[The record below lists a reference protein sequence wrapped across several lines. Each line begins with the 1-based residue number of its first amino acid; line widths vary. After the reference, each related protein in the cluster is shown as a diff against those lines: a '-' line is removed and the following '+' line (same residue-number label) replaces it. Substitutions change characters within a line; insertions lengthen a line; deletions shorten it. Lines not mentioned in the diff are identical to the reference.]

1 MARVVTAG
9 IDGTPESAAAA
20 HWAAR
25 EAMTRHCSLQ
35 LAHIRVAESALDRM
49 VVPEE
54 DDAPRR
60 QAEQLVGDVAAVLA
74 ERFPS
79 LVVTTEVAAGEP
91 AWALT
96 ELSKTSDLLVIGSRG
111 LSTLGGFLVG
121 SVALPTVAHTQCP
134 VVLVRAE
141 SGPRDRTDDAADR
154 EGREGREGTSPGIVL
169 GVELGHPCEEL
180 FAFAFEAAQ
189 RGSMTLNI
197 RHGWEPPPVYGSRPM
212 PLAPMAL
219 EDLLDERA
227 DALAKMVRPW
237 CEKYPG
243 VDVDVRAVLEH
254 PAPMLVKAAENAS
267 LLVVGRR
274 HRAHRLGPHVG
285 PVPHAAM
292 HHSRTPV
299 AIVPHS

>member
-1 MARVVTAG
+1 MAHVVTAG
-9 IDGTPESAAAA
+9 LDGTPESAAAA

-25 EAMTRHCSLQ
+25 DAMERHCSLQ

-54 DDAPRR
+54 DDATR
-60 QAEQLVGDVAAVLA
+60 QRAEQLVGDVTAVLA
-74 ERFPS
+74 ERFPD
-79 LVVTTEVAAGEP
+79 LAVTTEVTVGEP

-141 SGPRDRTDDAADR
+141 AEPAQSRDDVGDRESGADAA
-154 EGREGREGTSPGIVL
+154 PKIVL
-169 GVELGHPCEEL
+169 GVETGHPREEL
-180 FAFAFEAAQ
+180 FAFAFETAQ
-189 RGSMTLNI
+189 RKSMALEI

-212 PLAPMAL
+212 PLAAMAL
-219 EDLLDERA
+219 EDVLDERA
-227 DALAKMVRPW
+227 DALAKMAQPW
-237 CEKYPG
+237 REKYPG
-243 VDVDVRAVLEH
+243 VEVDARAVLEQ
-254 PAPMLVKAAENAS
+254 PASMLVKAAEDAS

-274 HRAHRLGPHVG
+274 HRSHRLGAHVG
-285 PVPHAAM
+285 PVAHAAM